1 MQKLLFRMFRF
12 GIVGVL
18 ATAVH
23 AGVSLTALNLL
34 SVAPVVAN
42 GLGFLVAFSVS
53 LVGHTFFTFRKQMSL
68 ASTLRFCLVAASA
81 GLLSSATVFG
91 LDQFT
96 ALAHELVLGIGAIV
110 TPGFSFLCH
119 SLWTF
124 RQHPGK
130 AGA

>member
-1 MQKLLFRMFRF
+1 MQKLLFRMLRF

-23 AGVSLTALNLL
+23 AGVSLAALNLL

-53 LVGHTFFTFRKQMSL
+53 LVGHTFFTFRKQMSVGG
-68 ASTLRFCLVAASA
+68 TLRFCLVAASA
-81 GLLSSATVFG
+81 GLLSSATVLL

-96 ALAHELVLGIGAIV
+96 ALPHNLVLGIGAIV
-110 TPGFSFLCH
+110 TPGFSFLSH

-124 RQHPGK
+124 RHQPGK
-130 AGA
+130 ASA